1 MSQAAQNIAPSTAAG
16 KADTAIGAAMTAA
29 RQPAKGN
36 KPAPAKTQGRTQSR
50 RTDQRQTYTLELA
63 VAICP
68 HEALAANLSR
78 TFGLEPVDFHA
89 IREATE
95 EHMVRS
101 ANALVDNLNERAM
114 AMHLQRIVGSFVASA
129 CGAGQFYGQKVSQA
143 KDLTTRL
150 ANDNRDEDRDGPSGF
165 EDRAARARSFAAE
178 MGLQAYALLAAA
190 QGAVDAY
197 AQMIGEDWKPYEAPR
212 PTSENVSRQ
221 SAATEMAAFA
231 A

>member
-1 MSQAAQNIAPSTAAG
+1 
-16 KADTAIGAAMTAA
+16 
-29 RQPAKGN
+29 
-36 KPAPAKTQGRTQSR
+36 
-50 RTDQRQTYTLELA
+50 
-63 VAICP
+63 
-68 HEALAANLSR
+68 
-78 TFGLEPVDFHA
+78 
-89 IREATE
+89 
-95 EHMVRS
+95 MVRS

-143 KDLTTRL
+143 KDLTARL
-150 ANDNRDEDRDGPSGF
+150 ANDHRDEDRDGPSGF

-212 PTSENVSRQ
+212 PVSENVGRQ
-221 SAATEMAAFA
+221 SAAAEMAAFA